1 MMFPPLNR
9 IPTAETDNTATRPQA
24 TQKSGRQP
32 RRAIT
37 TMQVCEDSALARAGR
52 SNVGSDRASGAQQKV
67 ERETVERTETRPGAN
82 RGGDAPASVP
92 RSRKLQPGSDQWT
105 LRRVHAQSAVAL
117 SSIPRRTAA
126 TAGEA

>member
-9 IPTAETDNTATRPQA
+9 LPTAETDNTATHPQA
-24 TQKSGRQP
+24 TEKSGRQP
-32 RRAIT
+32 PSTSR
-37 TMQVCEDSALARAGR
+37 TMQLCEDSALARAGR

-67 ERETVERTETRPGAN
+67 ERETVERTETRTGAN
-82 RGGDAPASVP
+82 RGGHAAASVS

-105 LRRVHAQSAVAL
+105 LLRVHAQSAVAL